1 MFVIESKPV
10 LVIGVGGCGCST
22 LQALQKQNHFSDIRF
37 LAINTDIRSLR
48 GNVADETI
56 QIGQSITGDLG
67 AGADPNVGKNAAIE
81 SEAKISKAIEQACI
95 IFITSGMG
103 GGTGS
108 GATAEVAR
116 IARSHNIPVLAIVTK
131 PFSFEGV
138 QRTRFA
144 EAGINAL
151 QPHCNALVVLPND
164 RLSKVLGG
172 KVRLID
178 AFKISNQLLLDTLSG
193 LSYMLSVTGL
203 INIDISDFKTVIETQ
218 GFASIGMAKA
228 KSTADIEKAVN
239 RLLDNPLVEEIDLST
254 AQGSIVNIV
263 SQQELDLE
271 TYQLIGH
278 IIQQRVST
286 NANLIVGLTIDPSIK
301 NEIEVFLLTTG
312 INFNP
317 KPQLQICG

>member
-1 MFVIESKPV
+1 MFVIEPKPI

-48 GNVADETI
+48 GNVADDTI
-56 QIGQSITGDLG
+56 QIGQSITGNLG
-67 AGADPNVGKNAAIE
+67 AGADPNVGRNAAIE
-81 SEAKISKAIEQACI
+81 SEVEISNAIEQASI
-95 IFITSGMG
+95 IFITCGMG

-131 PFSFEGV
+131 PFSFEGKL
-138 QRTRFA
+138 RTQFA
-144 EAGINAL
+144 EDGINAL

-178 AFKISNQLLLDTLSG
+178 AFNISNQLLLDTLSG
-193 LSYMLSVTGL
+193 LSFMLSVTGL
-203 INIDISDFKTVIETQ
+203 INIDISDFKTVIATQ
-218 GFASIGMAKA
+218 GFASIGTAKA
-228 KSTADIEKAVN
+228 KTTADIEQSIN
-239 RLLDNPLVEEIDLST
+239 HLLDNPLVEQIDLSV
-254 AQGSIVNIV
+254 AQGAIVNIV
-263 SQQELDLE
+263 SQQEVDLE
-271 TYQLIGH
+271 IYQLIGQL
-278 IIQQRVST
+278 IQQRVSAD
-286 NANLIVGLTIDPSIK
+286 ANLIVGLTIDPSIN
-301 NEIEVFLLTTG
+301 NEIEVFVLTTG

-317 KPQLQICG
+317 KPQLKICG